1 MNVETFPSADAA
13 ADRAA
18 ELIALGLQASP
29 RLVLGLA
36 TGATPA
42 AVYKKLVERHRK
54 GGLSFAGATAFGV
67 DEYVGLPPSDRRSYA
82 HYLSEHLYTHV
93 DIDRSNAFVP
103 DGMAADAGAEAQ
115 RYERLIAAKG
125 GIGLLLLGIGL
136 NGHIGFNEPPGD
148 FTSRTHVATLATVSR
163 RAHTQYFGGESAVP
177 AQAITMGIGT
187 ILAARRIILLAT
199 GIAKAGPV
207 RQALLEPVSPAC
219 PASAL
224 RSHGDSICVLDEAA
238 ASALMGQTA
247 G

>member
-1 MNVETFPSADAA
+1 LNVETFPNADAA

-18 ELIALGLQASP
+18 ELIAQGLQAAP

-42 AVYKKLVERHRK
+42 AVYKKLVERHRT
-54 GGLSFAGATAFGV
+54 GGLSFAGAVAFGV

-82 HYLSEHLYTHV
+82 HYLSEHLYAHV
-93 DIDRSNAFVP
+93 DIDPANTFLP
-103 DGMAADAGAEAQ
+103 DGMAADADAEAR

-148 FTSRTHVATLATVSR
+148 FTSRTHVATLAPVSR
-163 RAHTQYFGGESAVP
+163 QAHTQYFGGESAVP
-177 AQAITMGIGT
+177 EAAITMGIAT
-187 ILAARRIILLAT
+187 ILSARRIVLLAT
-199 GIAKAGPV
+199 GKFKAEPV
-207 RQALLEPVSPAC
+207 RRALLEPVSPDC

-224 RSHGDSICVLDEAA
+224 RSHGNTIFVLDAGA
-238 ASALMGQTA
+238 ASAITK
-247 G
+247 